1 MKRSLDKIVIA
12 AGAAV
17 LVGALLLAGYWPFKG
32 SGSGFFA
39 GSEVRT
45 GKQAYTIAL
54 VLGMRHGDYWK
65 TVYTG
70 AEAAAKELGAGISF
84 LGPDDELD
92 GEGQARL
99 VRQALADGADA
110 ILVAPNDEES
120 LTEALREAQKLVPV
134 LTLDSGL
141 ATLKVKAHIGTDN
154 YRSGA
159 KAAEEMVR
167 LMGGSTGKI
176 ALLGFVPG
184 TPKVE
189 EREEGILSVLQQHPE
204 LQLAGKAYAYS
215 DQQRAKEQVLEL
227 DRSAGP
233 LDGII
238 ALNSASVL
246 GAADALGSLG
256 QERRV
261 KLVSFDSTLQEL
273 ELLQDGVIRS
283 LVVQN
288 PFGMGYLGV
297 RHAVDALMKRQV
309 PEQVDTGSAVVRTE
323 DMFSPG
329 NQKLLFPLIR

>member
-1 MKRSLDKIVIA
+1 MKHGKDIMVIA
-12 AGAAV
+12 AGAA
-17 LVGALLLAGYWPFKG
+17 LLLGALLTADYWPFRG
-32 SGSGFFA
+32 TGPGPSA
-39 GSEVRT
+39 GSEVKT
-45 GKQAYTIAL
+45 AKQAHTIAL
-54 VLGMRHGDYWK
+54 VMGMRHGDYWK

-70 AEAAAKELGAGISF
+70 AEAAAKEVGVGISF

-92 GEGQARL
+92 GEGQALL

-110 ILVAPNDEES
+110 ILVAPNDEEP
-120 LTEALREAQKLVPV
+120 LAEALREAQKQVPV
-134 LTLDSGL
+134 LTLDSEL
-141 ATLKVKAHIGTDN
+141 ATIKVKAHIGTDN

-167 LMGGSTGKI
+167 LLGGAPGRI
-176 ALLGFVPG
+176 ALLGFDPG
-184 TPKVE
+184 MPKVE
-189 EREEGILSVLQQHPE
+189 DREAGILSVLKSHPE
-204 LQLAGKAYAYS
+204 LQLAGKAYSYA
-215 DQQRAKEQVLEL
+215 DQQRAREQVLEL
-227 DRSAGP
+227 ERTSGP

-246 GAADALGSLG
+246 GAADALGILG
-256 QERRV
+256 HDRRM

-288 PFGMGYLGV
+288 PFRMGYLGV
-297 RHAVDALMKRQV
+297 RHAADALLQRQV
-309 PEQVDTGSAVVRTE
+309 PERVDTGSAVVRTE

>member
-1 MKRSLDKIVIA
+1 MKRSRDKIVMA

-17 LVGALLLAGYWPFKG
+17 LAGALLLAGFWPFQG
-32 SGSGFFA
+32 SSSNLFA
-39 GSEVRT
+39 GSDVRT
-45 GKQAYTIAL
+45 GKQPYTIAL

-110 ILVAPNDEES
+110 ILVAPNDEEP
-120 LTEALREAQKLVPV
+120 LAEALREAQKLVPV
-134 LTLDSGL
+134 LTLDSGM
-141 ATLKVKAHIGTDN
+141 ASLKVKSHIGTDN
-154 YRSGA
+154 YRSGV

-167 LMGGSTGKI
+167 LMGGSPGKI

-189 EREEGILSVLQQHPE
+189 EREAGILSVLKQHPE

-227 DRSAGP
+227 DRSVGP
-233 LDGII
+233 LEGII

-256 QERRV
+256 QERQV

-297 RHAVDALMKRQV
+297 RHAVDALLKRQL

>member
-1 MKRSLDKIVIA
+1 MKRSLDKMVIA
-12 AGAAV
+12 SGAAV
-17 LVGALLLAGYWPFKG
+17 LAGALLLAGYWPFKG
-32 SGSGFFA
+32 GGSGLFA
-39 GSEVRT
+39 DSEVRT
-45 GKQAYTIAL
+45 GKHAYTIAL

-110 ILVAPNDEES
+110 ILVAPNDEEP
-120 LTEALREAQKLVPV
+120 LAEALREAQKLVPV

-167 LMGGSTGKI
+167 LLDGSPGKI

-189 EREEGILSVLQQHPE
+189 EREAGILSVLKQHPE

-227 DRSAGP
+227 DRGAGP

-246 GAADALGSLG
+246 GAAEALGSLG

>member
-1 MKRSLDKIVIA
+1 MKRSLDKMVIA

-17 LVGALLLAGYWPFKG
+17 LAGTLLLAGYWPFKG
-32 SGSGFFA
+32 SSSGLFA

-99 VRQALADGADA
+99 VQQALADGADA
-110 ILVAPNDEES
+110 ILVAPNDEEP
-120 LTEALREAQKLVPV
+120 LAEALREAMKQVPV
-134 LTLDSGL
+134 LTLDSGM
-141 ATLKVKAHIGTDN
+141 ASLKVKSHIGTDN
-154 YRSGA
+154 YRSGV
-159 KAAEEMVR
+159 KAAEEMVQ
-167 LMGGSTGKI
+167 LMGGSPGKI

-189 EREEGILSVLQQHPE
+189 EREAGILSVLKQHPE

-273 ELLQDGVIRS
+273 ELLQDGVVRS